1 MQRSGVIKVGVVAL
15 MAFAAASARSQ
26 NLRFTGRVTSD
37 SAMPLVAAQVFLLGI
52 GVGGVTDVEGRYA
65 FELPAERVHGQSAK
79 LTARLIGFKSISVD
93 VILGG
98 ARIEHDFALSAN
110 RYVCCFDPVT
120 PQPTYA
126 TTTASILDEN
136 AKISRAAGFGELRRS
151 HRRGEREIRIWMW
164 GTGTFELY
172 RIVERSGKFSG
183 ARVRYRTWPNE
194 QLRSSQ
200 LRFDTQPLGR
210 GCARVSTRGLILTC
224 AMKIPADADWKQ
236 PWSELEAA
244 GVWELPSSE
253 TMEQPI
259 VVEDR
264 AGSIVTVE
272 LWDGEA
278 YRAWSYLMSYQIG
291 GGRVPDGEEQ
301 SYAIWRVTRGINLL
315 SPQ

>member
-1 MQRSGVIKVGVVAL
+1 MERTSGIGVIAL
-15 MAFAAASARSQ
+15 AVFAAVSVRAQ
-26 NLRFTGRVTSD
+26 NLRLTGRVISD
-37 SAMPLVAAQVFLLGI
+37 SAVPLAGAQVILLGI
-52 GVGGVTDVEGRYA
+52 GIDGLTDSDGKYGFDVS
-65 FELPAERVHGQSAK
+65 AERVRGQSAK
-79 LTARLIGFKSISVD
+79 LTARLIGFKPMSVD

-98 ARIEHDFALSAN
+98 AKIEHDFALSAN
-110 RYVCCFDPVT
+110 RYVWCFDPLT

-126 TTTASILDEN
+126 ISTASILDAN
-136 AKISRAAGFGELRRS
+136 AKVARAAGFGELRHK

-200 LRFDTQPLGR
+200 LRFDTRPLGR
-210 GCARVSTRGLILTC
+210 GCARISTRGLILTC
-224 AMKIPADADWKQ
+224 VMKIPADADWKQ
-236 PWSELEAA
+236 PWFELEAA
-244 GVWELPSSE
+244 GVWELPNTE

-259 VVEDR
+259 LAENG
-264 AGSIVTVE
+264 AGNIVTVE

-278 YRAWSYLMSYQIG
+278 YRAWSYVMSNDIG
-291 GGRVPDGEEQ
+291 RGRVPDGQEQ
-301 SYAIWRVTRGINLL
+301 SYAIWRVTRGIILL

>member
-1 MQRSGVIKVGVVAL
+1 MVRTSEIGVVAL
-15 MAFAAASARSQ
+15 MAFATVSAHAQS
-26 NLRFTGRVTSD
+26 LRFTGRVTSD
-37 SAMPLVAAQVFLLGI
+37 NAMPLVAAQVYLLGM
-52 GVGGVTDVEGRYA
+52 GVGGVTDGDGKYA
-65 FELPAERVHGQSAK
+65 FDLPTGRVRGQSAK
-79 LTARLIGFKSISVD
+79 LTARLIGFKPMSVD

-98 ARIEHDFALSAN
+98 AKIEHDFALSAN
-110 RYVCCFDPVT
+110 RYVCCFDPIT

-126 TTTASILDEN
+126 ISTASILDAN
-136 AKISRAAGFGELRRS
+136 AKVARAAGFGELRHK

-200 LRFDTQPLGR
+200 LRFDTRPLGR
-210 GCARVSTRGLILTC
+210 GCARISTRGLILTC
-224 AMKIPADADWKQ
+224 VMEIPADADWKQ

-259 VVEDR
+259 VVEDQ

-301 SYAIWRVTRGINLL
+301 SYAIWRVTRGIILL